1 MKRKN
6 WNEMKK
12 MGQPVKRLL
21 PGVALGLVIIF
32 TLLIF
37 PIAADGPDSGYV
49 VVVFPGEHATV
60 RQITF
65 TAPISRIGALRM
77 AGYEVAEASSAVCS
91 INSVG
96 CPASDCFC
104 SNNWWANTGW
114 DDAAKTWD
122 TTWPPYDMNDGDIA
136 GFRWSNTGWGGPLSS
151 AQVYTAAARAID
163 WLETLQQADGGYG
176 GAGPSAE
183 VLMAAGA
190 NGMTGATWQNYTAT
204 ASLGSYIF
212 KTGPAYSRNGA
223 VAAAASGKLALA
235 LAAGGGVWPGGV
247 KPMAYYSDTIQAYNA
262 NPGVNAWAIL
272 GTAALSQP
280 VRAEAVQTL
289 KATIRPNGGW
299 EWMNGFG
306 TDSNSTALAV
316 QALIAAGEPVNTT
329 EVISGL
335 IYLKSSQNITDAG
348 FAYNPAGGWPGAE
361 DSDVSS
367 TAYAIQAIIAAGQ
380 NANGT
385 AWAIANGTTPITYLL
400 SLQQPDGSFSNGKD
414 NVEVSTRQA
423 IPALL
428 GRPLPIAVRPVE
440 EAEETP
446 VSGGTITSVTSITI
460 STGST
465 TFTDTVK
472 WYITKFSDSKA
483 ETAPG
488 AIGVMCE
495 LDAIYATDGQPAQIQ
510 PGQTYTITVTYDP
523 AAVPTDYPE
532 EKLALYYWNGSIW
545 VKELTSVVDTEAH
558 TITAT
563 PNHFSLWSGLAL
575 DNVFLPL
582 ITKAE

>member
-1 MKRKN
+1 MKQIN
-6 WNEMKK
+6 WQHLKK
-12 MGQPVKRLL
+12 AASPVKRLL
-21 PGVALGLVIIF
+21 PGVALGLAIVF
-32 TLLIF
+32 TLLIW
-37 PIAADGPDSGYV
+37 PIAADGPDNGYV
-49 VVVFPGEHATV
+49 VVVFPNEQATV

-91 INSVG
+91 INGVG

-114 DDAAKTWD
+114 DNAAKTWD

-151 AQVYTAAARAID
+151 AQVYTAAAKAID
-163 WLETLQQADGGYG
+163 WLRNLQQANGGYG

-190 NGMTGATWQNYTAT
+190 NGMTGATWRTYTAT

-212 KTGPAYSRNGA
+212 KTGAAYSRNG
-223 VAAAASGKLALA
+223 AAASGKLALA
-235 LAAGGGVWPGGV
+235 MATDAGGVWPAGAV
-247 KPMAYYSDTIQAYNA
+247 KPMAYYSDTIGAYNIH
-262 NPGVNAWAIL
+262 PGVNAWAIL
-272 GTAALSQP
+272 GTAALSEP

-289 KATIRPNGGW
+289 KNAIRPNGGW

-316 QALIAAGEPVNTT
+316 QALIAAGEPVNAT
-329 EVISGL
+329 EVISGI

-367 TAYAIQAIIAAGQ
+367 TAYAIQTIIAAGQ
-380 NANGT
+380 DPNGM

-400 SLQQPDGSFSNGKD
+400 SLQQPDGSFSNGND
-414 NVEVSTRQA
+414 NSEVSTRQA

-428 GRPLPIAVRPVE
+428 GRPLPIAVRPID

-446 VSGGTITSVTSITI
+446 VSGGIITSVPSITI
-460 STGST
+460 SIGST

-472 WYITKFSDSKA
+472 WYINRFPDSKA

-488 AIGVMCE
+488 AIGVMWE
-495 LDAIYATDGQPAQIQ
+495 LDAIYATDGQPALTQ
-510 PGQTYTITVTYDP
+510 PGQTYTITVAYNP
-523 AAVPTDYPE
+523 AAVPTDFPE
-532 EKLALYYWNGSIW
+532 EKLALYYWNGSVW
-545 VKELTSVVDTEAH
+545 VKEPTSVVDTQAH